1 MEFCFVFT
9 TFENKKEM
17 VITDSKKL
25 FDIKRE
31 FSEKFPY
38 LKLEFYA
45 KEHKEGEGSGAD
57 LKIDGDLTIGAVRVS
72 HEEGDL
78 SINGHLK
85 VGTFERMFFEKY
97 GLNVQVFRKSG
108 SIWLQT
114 IKTDDWT
121 LAEQNSRGEKS
132 VTQEF

>member
-1 MEFCFVFT
+1 MGLRSGFIN
-9 TFENKKEM
+9 FENKKNM

-25 FDIKRE
+25 YDIKKE

-45 KEHKEGEGSGAD
+45 KEHKEGEGSVAE
-57 LKIDGDLTIGAVRVS
+57 LKIDGDLTIGAVRAT
-72 HEEGDL
+72 HTEGDL

-108 SIWLQT
+108 TIWLQT
-114 IKTDDWT
+114 IKTDEWT
-121 LAEQNSRGEKS
+121 LTEQNSRGEKS
-132 VTQEF
+132 VV

>member
-1 MEFCFVFT
+1 MEFCFMFT
-9 TFENKKEM
+9 IFENKKEM
-17 VITDSKKL
+17 KITDSKKL
-25 FDIKRE
+25 LDIKKE

-45 KEHKEGEGSGAD
+45 KEHKEGEGSGAN
-57 LKIDGDLTIGAVRVS
+57 LKIDGDLTIGAVRSS

-78 SINGHLK
+78 SIDGHLK
-85 VGTFERMFFEKY
+85 VSTFERMFFEKY

-108 SIWLQT
+108 TIWLQT

-121 LAEQNSRGEKS
+121 LAEQNSRGKKS

>member
-1 MEFCFVFT
+1 MI
-9 TFENKKEM
+9 
-17 VITDSKKL
+17 ITDNKTL
-25 FDIKRE
+25 FDVKRE
-31 FSEKFPY
+31 FSQKFPY

-45 KEHKEGEGSGAD
+45 KEHKEGEGSED
-57 LKIDGDLTIGAVRVS
+57 QLKIDGDLTIGS
-72 HEEGDL
+72 ISSTHEEGDL

-108 SIWLQT
+108 TIWLQT

-132 VTQEF
+132 VTQEL